1 MQQTAAEQPRISGAD
16 DDDHSD
22 SVPVPMQL
30 RDGSCAATAGA
41 CGASQ
46 PGATSHDVPQDVPSD
61 SGEAEPGLSAMPLL
75 RSYGGLPTSIWSNAD
90 HVVRRPIKPEP
101 TNRLKVGST
110 FPEVASAFSG
120 WKPQQSQT
128 LSGTMEAVQS
138 KLVWAGE
145 QLQRT
150 SNVATST
157 QLCQLMKACAE
168 TLAALQ
174 NMQ

>member
-16 DDDHSD
+16 DDDHAD

-30 RDGSCAATAGA
+30 PNGCCAMLASA

-46 PGATSHDVPQDVPSD
+46 SDATSHDFPQDAPSD
-61 SGEAEPGLSAMPLL
+61 SGQAEPGLTAMPLL
-75 RSYGGLPTSIWSNAD
+75 RSYSGLPTSIWPTAD
-90 HVVRRPIKPEP
+90 HRRPIKPEP
-101 TNRLKVGST
+101 TNRLNVGST

-120 WKPQQSQT
+120 WKPQQSQG
-128 LSGTMEAVQS
+128 LSGAVEAVQG

-150 SNVATST
+150 SNVASST
-157 QLCQLMKACAE
+157 QLCQLMTACAE